1 MLYGHLMYINTRL
14 VISSTERQHAIISDI
29 HKGLQH
35 DSKTAKAMALY
46 YGKGFKNTKDLK
58 QIFLAQ
64 DQKRCRRVDSEMQAT
79 SEAEKNEKVCPVNFI
94 ASPLKL
100 M

>member
-14 VISSTERQHAIISDI
+14 VISFTERQHTIISDI

-46 YGKGFKNTKDLK
+46 YGKGFKNT
-58 QIFLAQ
+58 Q

-79 SEAEKNEKVCPVNFI
+79 SEAEKNEEVCPVNFI

-100 M
+100 K